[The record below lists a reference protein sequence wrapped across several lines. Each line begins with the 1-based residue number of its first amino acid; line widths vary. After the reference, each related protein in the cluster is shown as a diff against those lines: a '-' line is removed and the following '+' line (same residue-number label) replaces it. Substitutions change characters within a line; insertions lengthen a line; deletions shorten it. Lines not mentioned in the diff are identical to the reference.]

1 MCEKVCPIINIDKL
15 KKNDF
20 EVPKC
25 YAAIH
30 KNLEVR
36 FDSTSGGLFSA
47 FAEKMYRDRGY
58 VGGAIYDE
66 NFNVKQFISNDKKDL
81 LALRSSKY
89 TQSSCVGFFKQVKE
103 ILKSGEKSLSAVV
116 LAKWRLLG
124 SFYASCM
131 RILLL
136 RILCVEVLILQ

>member
-1 MCEKVCPIINIDKL
+1 M
-15 KKNDF
+15 
-20 EVPKC
+20 
-25 YAAIH
+25 H

-66 NFNVKQFISNDKKDL
+66 NFHVKQFISNDKKDL

-89 TQSSCVGFFKQVKE
+89 TQSSCVGFFKQVE
-103 ILKSGEKSLSAVV
+103 TALKSGEKVLVCGC
-116 LAKWRLLG
+116 LAKWQLLG
-124 SFYASCM
+124 AFYANRM